1 MSSKFEFAK
10 KRGAVG
16 CGGGF
21 LIVFGLMVFV
31 YNNVFKFKIEKCC
44 GDADACVLF
53 SILFIFDLPDQ
64 NSN

>member
-31 YNNVFKFKIEKCC
+31 YNNVFKFKIESVV
-44 GDADACVLF
+44 GTRTRVYF
-53 SILFIFDLPDQ
+53 FDTFYF
-64 NSN
+64 